1 MFTYQLAKAAIDM
14 MTRVLAIELGPSG
27 IRVNTIKYIIYENNL
42 KLFANI
48 FLISIA
54 RAL

>member
-1 MFTYQLAKAAIDM
+1 MAKAAIDM

-27 IRVNTIKYIIYENNL
+27 IRVNTIKYENENIYENNL